1 MSKSLVR
8 PAESEAQQLYLW
20 EFNQELAKLFLE
32 LWYQCRL
39 FSNIEKHF
47 KSLDLPEENTTLN
60 KDWKDLLIRMVER
73 DFLTEYESNSEIAS
87 LLNKIGN
94 ITLVQ
99 ESLEDGYA
107 YSSESKNIHRVFYFE
122 NWNLYLKFE
131 GTTSYSSF
139 NGHRSY
145 CDSVKQVKPQFV
157 LEYVYV

>member
-8 PAESEAQQLYLW
+8 PSESEAEQLYLW

-39 FSNIEKHF
+39 FSGTEKHF

-60 KDWKDLLIRMVER
+60 RDWKDLLIRMAER
-73 DFLTEYESNSEIAS
+73 DFLKEYKSNSEIRS
-87 LLNKIGN
+87 LVLSIGD

-99 ESLEDGYA
+99 ESLEDDYA
-107 YSSESKNIHRVFYFE
+107 YSAEGKSIYRVFYFDK
-122 NWNLYLKFE
+122 WNLYLKFE
-131 GTTSYSSF
+131 GTVSYSSY
-139 NGHRSY
+139 NGHTSY
-145 CDSVKQVKPQFV
+145 CDSVKQVKPQPV